1 MCRVSQH
8 SFQSKHERKFTF
20 SVIVTKSTRAI
31 SSDLPFFWCDFLFA
45 DNARIN
51 CVYIRVA
58 WQTRV
63 WRSLSLSAMNEN
75 SINLS
80 KISNLCVD
88 KKLFA
93 VGNEVGMILKQ
104 IYCSHDNGGKSDFSI
119 FRFSQ
124 TVMMFLTFINHGFR
138 TVSEVFNLIK
148 LPAQASQINLFNT
161 PAEN

>member
-1 MCRVSQH
+1 
-8 SFQSKHERKFTF
+8 
-20 SVIVTKSTRAI
+20 
-31 SSDLPFFWCDFLFA
+31 
-45 DNARIN
+45 
-51 CVYIRVA
+51 
-58 WQTRV
+58 
-63 WRSLSLSAMNEN
+63 MNEN

-104 IYCSHDNGGKSDFSI
+104 IYCCHDNGGKSDFSI
-119 FRFSQ
+119 SRFSQ